1 MATTTTL
8 SGCYSLVLP
17 PTEPDDR
24 LNLLVRT
31 GCALTLYHSLVIVH
45 GGLTIGL
52 ELVDFT
58 IDEVMLMF
66 SAKVDQSHIRCKE
79 LDQFLLGE
87 LFHLNLLERQWHR
100 VPIAPGSAKP
110 APRLF
115 HETTAINNCAY
126 IFGGLVIGASGHL
139 EPTNDLWQFD
149 LETLTWTCLHDGQ
162 GWETDP
168 LIPQPRYH
176 HKLTS
181 ILLLPFVGASD
192 HYGIFVA
199 GGKDRNLAPLYDN
212 HLFDLVDRCYRG
224 HDPLYLKL
232 TTGKP
237 DRDAQL
243 GLDLATAVDSN
254 GDINIDYTTL
264 VIVGIDEDD
273 LMPHHHHHHHPQSV
287 NPLLASVAL
296 SHNHHNHHHHHHQH
310 RHPLLIVYTPLKR
323 PEPDTSFN
331 PLVLFHLGKHIHH
344 GKPLPLHSSR
354 RQLKPQDGLALIAT
368 GASGRSHTANVPYNL
383 RYPTGGL
390 FGQNLVI
397 VGFLPGDIDILVFIY
412 NRPTGKWLRLNV
424 YCNHDYGC
432 HRFWGGFA
440 WQSHH
445 KVVLLGNTNTSRTT
459 LSIRFFSMMVAISLP
474 VTNLLALL
482 ELAKHDPIRE
492 PTFLDSTASPR
503 DSLLSDDDTP
513 VMEYAMLQLLACSLE
528 SSNDSALA
536 HALDDRRDS
545 LLSQAGPISFLE
557 YVHYAAPK
565 LNFGKIRL
573 VFPPAAITLGR
584 NAFDRYGDMVLDFE
598 LVLCQGDRVP
608 VSLKVLTERW
618 GRYFIHLLARGY
630 VTAVDRFELE
640 RQLEMAQ
647 GQLRLRSLKGGL
659 LSLLQKTKL
668 SIASGLT
675 DNMNEKLSLVASSG
689 GSGSSGTSGGST
701 SPTIKPYHF
710 SIPVPAVSN
719 TKPKEMPQFRLP
731 FQDSLLAPAL
741 TLDLHVHDDGP
752 GPALVLAL
760 RRNSQ
765 ASQQSGALSLW
776 TSHLQDI
783 PPQLAQPQEPLPAVP
798 ATPTLWRSLSRKNS
812 AADGYNSPRGSL
824 LHTLTALR
832 NIPALRLPRDLPFA
846 LPRALVSLH
855 SLAPTASGP
864 VPELLTL
871 TSVPNLKPPPVTPRR
886 TSLLDSM
893 AAADARKWT
902 LMLLLVL
909 LTDYPAFD
917 RNQLEATTE
926 EPALLLLFDLEDDFR
941 MEALLI
947 PRKLY
952 MPFSLALVKL
962 FCEYLYTGQV
972 GNKWA
977 FWPVLMDILCIA
989 RFYKVPLLY
998 DLVLEVLFGIIGHK
1012 ESWILKQARKLKRRY
1027 LRLADEVGVVALVEF
1042 ATDEYEGFF
1051 DTIDDGYMDIALLK
1065 KNLRVNRPRRK
1076 LEGTFTGDEEVHS
1089 VDSDD
1094 SALDVEDEH
1103 NMYGLLYLQT
1113 NDFAHQMLLNPRSR
1127 LVFDHLLVAIG
1138 LSGGHD
1144 EDGTL
1149 QGIITQLLELLILP
1163 DLDVPADIIIETIYE
1178 VLTIVLDVKLLLRLR
1193 NCCEMARKLR
1203 ETKELVE
1210 PEIERLMQKKRA
1222 QDRAKLRQT
1231 MKRQA
1236 LSATTVL
1243 VDSASPLVGGDLAAG
1258 RQSLLDLR
1266 HEPSSTSLFNLAKLK
1281 NLGDTSAS
1289 GGTTS
1294 KRLGP
1299 FSFMSRPQQQPQPEV
1314 AQTDM
1319 LDAALVTTLA
1329 LKKHHGIFH
1338 IGGGRLKRG
1347 NTIDHS
1353 QGAPT
1358 PMTRSESQATS
1369 SSSKDEKKKKGI
1381 FGFKM

>member
-8 SGCYSLVLP
+8 SGCYSLALP
-17 PTEPDDR
+17 PTESDDR

-45 GGLTIGL
+45 GGLTLGL

-66 SAKVDQSHIRCKE
+66 AAKVDQSHMRCKE
-79 LDQFLLGE
+79 LELFLLGE
-87 LFHLNLLERQWHR
+87 MFHLNLLERQWQR
-100 VPIAPGSAKP
+100 VAIADGEPKP
-110 APRLF
+110 QPRLF

-126 IFGGLVIGASGHL
+126 IFGGLIIGPSGYL

-149 LETLTWTCLHDGQ
+149 LETLTWKCLHDGA
-162 GWETDP
+162 GWETNP
-168 LIPQPRYH
+168 LIPKPRYH

-192 HYGIFVA
+192 HFGIFVA
-199 GGKDRNLAPLYDN
+199 GGKDCNLAPLFDN
-212 HLFDLVDRCYRG
+212 HCFDLVDMCYRG

-237 DRDAQL
+237 ERDAQL
-243 GLDLATAVDSN
+243 GLDLATAVDEQA
-254 GDINIDYTTL
+254 DVNIDYTTL

-273 LMPHHHHHHHPQSV
+273 LMPHHHHHHPKTII
-287 NPLLASVAL
+287 PLLASVAL
-296 SHNHHNHHHHHHQH
+296 SQHHHHQH
-310 RHPLLIVYTPLKR
+310 RHPLLIVYTPLKQ
-323 PEPDTSFN
+323 PEPDASFN

-344 GKPLPLHSSR
+344 GKPLPLHTAR
-354 RQLKPQDGLALIAT
+354 RQLKPQDAQALIAT

-397 VGFLPGDIDILVFIY
+397 VGFMPGDIDILVFIY

-424 YCNHDYGC
+424 YCNHDYGS

-459 LSIRFFSMMVAISLP
+459 LAIRFFSMMVAISLP

-482 ELAKHDPIRE
+482 ELAKHDTIRE
-492 PTFLDSTASPR
+492 PVFLDSNNSTR
-503 DSLLSDDDTP
+503 DSLLSDEEAPLMD
-513 VMEYAMLQLLACSLE
+513 YALLQLLACSLE
-528 SSNDSALA
+528 SSNDSELA
-536 HALDDRRDS
+536 HVSVERRDS

-618 GRYFIHLLARGY
+618 GRYFIQLLARGY

-640 RQLEMAQ
+640 RQLELAQ

-675 DNMNEKLSLVASSG
+675 DNMIEKPSLVGSAAGSSSSG
-689 GSGSSGTSGGST
+689 VSGGGSS
-701 SPTIKPYHF
+701 PTMKPFHF
-710 SIPVPAVSN
+710 SIPVPSMNNA
-719 TKPKEMPQFRLP
+719 KPKEMPQFRLP
-731 FQDSLLAPAL
+731 FQDSLLAPVL
-741 TLDLHVHDDGP
+741 TLDLNAHDDGP

-798 ATPTLWRSLSRKNS
+798 ATPTLWRPLSRKNS

-846 LPRALVSLH
+846 LPRALISLH
-855 SLAPTASGP
+855 SLATPPTGSA
-864 VPELLTL
+864 PEQLTL

-893 AAADARKWT
+893 AAADSRKWT
-902 LMLLLVL
+902 LLLLLVL
-909 LTDYPAFD
+909 LADYTTFE
-917 RNQLEATTE
+917 RNELEATTE

-1012 ESWILKQARKLKRRY
+1012 ESWVLKQARKLKRRY
-1027 LRLADEVGVVALVEF
+1027 LKLAEEVGVVPLIDF

-1051 DTIDDGYMDIALLK
+1051 DTIDDGYTDIALLK
-1065 KNLRVNRPRRK
+1065 KNLRVNRPRSK
-1076 LEGTFTGDEEVHS
+1076 LEGTYTGLEEIQS
-1089 VDSDD
+1089 ADSNN
-1094 SALDVEDEH
+1094 SSLDVEDEH

-1138 LSGGHD
+1138 LSGGD
-1144 EDGTL
+1144 DADGTM

-1178 VLTIVLDVKLLLRLR
+1178 VLTIVLDIKLLLRLR
-1193 NCCEMARKLR
+1193 NCCEMARKLK
-1203 ETKELVE
+1203 ETKEMVE
-1210 PEIERLMQKKRA
+1210 PEIERLLQKKRH
-1222 QDRAKLRQT
+1222 QDRAKVRQT

-1236 LSATTVL
+1236 LSATAAL
-1243 VDSASPLVGGDLAAG
+1243 IDSNGALVGGELVAGGKSLSDLK
-1258 RQSLLDLR
+1258 

-1281 NLGDTSAS
+1281 NLGDISGS
-1289 GGTTS
+1289 GGAATS

-1299 FSFMSRPQQQPQPEV
+1299 FSFMSRPQQQPER
-1314 AQTDM
+1314 AQTEL
-1319 LDAALVTTLA
+1319 LDAILVSTLT

-1338 IGGGRLKRG
+1338 IGGSRLKRG
-1347 NTIDHS
+1347 NTMDNA
-1353 QGAPT
+1353 QGLPA
-1358 PMTRSESQATS
+1358 PMTRTESQSTTS
-1369 SSSKDEKKKKGI
+1369 SAKDDKKRKGI